1 MDLYREVEAL
11 TKELVNIKSVTEAP
25 GEEQRIAEHIY
36 DWYRALPGM
45 DGEICPGQPAVRLV
59 ETKGDT
65 VKRSSVIAAVKGTKN
80 GGSPSAVILLGHL
93 DTVDIEDYGAAKE
106 LATDPDRL
114 PEALKSMGI
123 SGEVIEDIESGRYMF
138 GRGALD
144 MKSGVASHMAVM
156 KHFAS
161 HPEELSGSLIA
172 VCECDEEGNS
182 AGVFSCLDE
191 LAKMKD
197 ALGLEY
203 EACINS
209 DYSTA
214 ERSDPNRYVYVGSI
228 GKILPCFAVFGKEA
242 HVGQVFA
249 SLDPNLI
256 TAEITRRLCYGTSF
270 CDSRLGETTLPPVSL
285 KQADTKESYTVQTA
299 LSSFS
304 YYNVF
309 MYGMGAADVLTK
321 CKKAAEE
328 AMDAAIARVREA
340 HSVWQKMAGT
350 ALPPLNWRTRVKLW
364 SEYTE
369 ELAQKLG
376 PSFTKELDAFK
387 NSLAED
393 EPGMDLRVFSLRIA
407 EEARRRDPDK
417 SPMVV
422 IFPGSTY
429 YPRVEVSGANEKEKA
444 LTEAAKKAAE
454 EETAR
459 AFAAGKG
466 SGPDAAGEGLH
477 PIGVRMFY
485 PYISDSSF
493 MYVCGE
499 GSDAKTLKAEMPA
512 WGVRYT
518 HPEELISRIDA
529 PVVNIGTFGYD
540 GHMFTERAEK
550 SHSFGAVPRMV
561 MRTVRELLG

>member
-36 DWYRALPGM
+36 EWYRARPGM

-114 PEALKSMGI
+114 PDALKSMGV
-123 SGEVIEDIESGRYMF
+123 SGEVIEDIKSGRYMF

-156 KHFAS
+156 KHFAC
-161 HPEELSGSLIA
+161 HPEELCGSLIA

-191 LAKMKD
+191 LARMKD

-203 EACINS
+203 AACINS

-214 ERSDPNRYVYVGSI
+214 ERSDNSRYIYIGSI

-256 TAEITRRLCYGTSF
+256 TAEITRRICYGTSF

-299 LSSFS
+299 LTSFS

-309 MYGMGAADVLTK
+309 MYGMGAADVLKK

-328 AMDAAIARVREA
+328 AMDAAIAQVREA
-340 HSVWQKMAGT
+340 HSTWQKMAGA
-350 ALPPLNWRTRVKLW
+350 ALPPLSWRTRVLLW
-364 SEYTE
+364 SEYMD
-369 ELAQKLG
+369 ELESKLG
-376 PSFTKELDAFK
+376 PSFREELDAFRAR
-387 NSLAED
+387 LAED
-393 EPGMDLRVFSLRIA
+393 EPCMDLRTFSLKTA

-417 SPMVV
+417 SPMVI

-429 YPRVEVSGANEKEKA
+429 YPRVEVSGANAKEKA
-444 LTEAAKKAAE
+444 LIDAAKEAAE

-459 AFAAGKG
+459 AKACSAG
-466 SGPDAAGEGLH
+466 GPDATEEGLLH
-477 PIGVRMFY
+477 PIGVKMFY

-499 GSDAKTLKAEMPA
+499 GSDAEALKAEMPA

-518 HPEELISRIDA
+518 HPEDLISRIDA

-540 GHMFTERAEK
+540 GHMYTERVEK
-550 SHSFGAVPRMV
+550 SHSFSAVPRMI